1 MNERGISTE
10 GCPVMGNAI
19 IAASTSKSSGS
30 GYIFLVA
37 IVALFGLLYFVT
49 IRPQRNRQRAAQQT
63 QGQIQPGMR
72 VRTTAGMYATVTA
85 VEDQEVVL
93 EVAPGVNVR
102 FLRRA
107 NIDGVGGPRPIG
119 AGGTAGSRG
128 FHRGPDDPARG
139 GKPPRQGRRRR
150 RQGRLTGAIR
160 VNGGPQR
167 QADRRIGNKWLPLAA
182 TPPGPAV
189 TWQCWH

>member
-63 QGQIQPGMR
+63 QSQIQPGMR

-85 VEDQEVVL
+85 AGEHEGGP
-93 EVAPGVNVR
+93 EGAPRVNVR
-102 FLRRA
+102 LLRRG
-107 NIDGVGGPRPIG
+107 NMC
-119 AGGTAGSRG
+119 AGSSA
-128 FHRGPDDPARG
+128 PA
-139 GKPPRQGRRRR
+139 
-150 RQGRLTGAIR
+150 I
-160 VNGGPQR
+160 
-167 QADRRIGNKWLPLAA
+167 
-182 TPPGPAV
+182 
-189 TWQCWH
+189 